1 MDFFFTCRIG
11 TFYLTLES
19 LQDCKDEWLDRP
31 LNNNY
36 VAVLTD
42 IVSKDMTAMS
52 NMQPWLAVADI
63 KKDEFTSKDMLKD
76 CNLYVIGGRHRMHC
90 LKGVS
95 KSSE

>member
-1 MDFFFTCRIG
+1 M
-11 TFYLTLES
+11 ES

-76 CNLYVIGGRHRMHC
+76 CNLYVISGRHRMHC